1 MISAVGTM
9 FPDFELTGVNKDNEF
24 ERVKSTHLVGK
35 WSVVYFYPKDFT
47 FICPTEIAAFDE
59 LTAHA
64 NVLGISG
71 DNEFCKLAWKKD
83 NDLIGSIQH
92 TLLADCGLRLAR
104 DCGVKEH
111 SEQVAYRATFIL
123 DEVGVIQHVSVNAL
137 DTGRNAKEVLRTL
150 KALQAGGLTGCSWN
164 PGEDFVA

>member
-24 ERVKSTHLVGK
+24 ERVNNTNLIGK
-35 WSVVYFYPKDFT
+35 WSVIYFYPKDFT
-47 FICPTEIAAFDE
+47 FICQTEIAAFDE

-83 NDLIGSIQH
+83 NDLIGNIQH
-92 TLLADCGLRLAR
+92 TLLAVLGEILRYIKTMHL
-104 DCGVKEH
+104 
-111 SEQVAYRATFIL
+111 
-123 DEVGVIQHVSVNAL
+123 
-137 DTGRNAKEVLRTL
+137 
-150 KALQAGGLTGCSWN
+150 
-164 PGEDFVA
+164 

>member
-24 ERVKSTHLVGK
+24 ERVNNTNLIGK
-35 WSVVYFYPKDFT
+35 WSVIYFYPKDFT

-59 LTAHA
+59 LTGHA

-83 NDLIGSIQH
+83 NDLIGKIQH

-104 DCGVKEH
+104 DCGVVDYQEC
-111 SEQVAYRATFIL
+111 VAQRATFIINPK
-123 DEVGVIQHVSVNAL
+123 GTIQHVSVNAL
-137 DTGRNAKEVLRTL
+137 DTGRNAQEVLRTL